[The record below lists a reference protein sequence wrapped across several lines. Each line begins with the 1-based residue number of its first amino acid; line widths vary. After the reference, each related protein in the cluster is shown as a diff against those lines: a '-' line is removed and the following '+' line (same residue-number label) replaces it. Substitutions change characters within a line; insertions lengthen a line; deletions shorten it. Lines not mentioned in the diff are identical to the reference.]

1 MYKKYGKRAIDFVL
15 SFCGLIILSPV
26 FLLIA
31 LWVKSDSSGPVF
43 FRQRRIG
50 KDKKEF
56 LILWRASRAFALI
69 CVVFIAMSAVS
80 QDNIIFLFMPIM
92 ISGLLPSTLLSYDER
107 CKWQE
112 FSGALPVSRAQLVS
126 AKYLLGL
133 GCMTVILVI
142 TVVVHLI
149 VRRYPMEMLFAL
161 LCSIFGL
168 ALFVSAVS
176 LPMMFKYG
184 VEKGRLWYYATLV
197 LVGGASGA
205 SAGVAND
212 LFNGDLPS
220 FLWLFPIIGAV
231 LFALSWLLAIRFY
244 QKREF

>member
-1 MYKKYGKRAIDFVL
+1 MKGLMKKDFL
-15 SFCGLIILSPV
+15 M
-26 FLLIA
+26 
-31 LWVKSDSSGPVF
+31 
-43 FRQRRIG
+43 
-50 KDKKEF
+50 
-56 LILWRASRAFALI
+56 LWRASRAFLLI
-69 CVVFIAMSAVS
+69 CVLFIAMSAIS

-133 GCMTVILVI
+133 GCMTLILLVTLI
-142 TVVVHLI
+142 VHLI
-149 VRRYPMEMLFAL
+149 VRRFPPQTLLSMLGA
-161 LCSIFGL
+161 IYGL
-168 ALFVSAVS
+168 SLFISAVS
-176 LPMMFKYG
+176 LPMMFKFG

-205 SAGVAND
+205 SAGVATD
-212 LFNGDLPS
+212 FFNEGLPS
-220 FLWLFPIIGAV
+220 YIWIIFVFGV
-231 LFALSWLLAIRFY
+231 VIYALSWLLAIHFY

>member
-1 MYKKYGKRAIDFVL
+1 MKGLMKKDFL
-15 SFCGLIILSPV
+15 M
-26 FLLIA
+26 
-31 LWVKSDSSGPVF
+31 
-43 FRQRRIG
+43 
-50 KDKKEF
+50 
-56 LILWRASRAFALI
+56 LWRASRAFGLI
-69 CVVFIAMSAVS
+69 CVVFIAMSAIS

-133 GCMTVILVI
+133 GCMTVVLVV

-149 VRRYPMEMLFAL
+149 VRRYPTEMLL
-161 LCSIFGL
+161 TMLGGVYGL
-168 ALFVSAVS
+168 SLFISAVS
-176 LPMMFKYG
+176 LPMMFKFG

-197 LVGGASGA
+197 LIGVASGT
-205 SAGVAND
+205 SAGVATD
-212 LFNGDLPS
+212 VFNEGLPS
-220 FLWLFPIIGAV
+220 YIWLIFAFGVVIY
-231 LFALSWLLAIRFY
+231 ALSWLLAIRFY

>member
-1 MYKKYGKRAIDFVL
+1 MKGLMKKDFL
-15 SFCGLIILSPV
+15 M
-26 FLLIA
+26 
-31 LWVKSDSSGPVF
+31 
-43 FRQRRIG
+43 
-50 KDKKEF
+50 
-56 LILWRASRAFALI
+56 LWRASRAFLLI
-69 CVVFIAMSAVS
+69 CVLFIAMSAIS

-133 GCMTVILVI
+133 GCMTFILLVTLI
-142 TVVVHLI
+142 VHLI
-149 VRRYPMEMLFAL
+149 VRRFPPQTLLSMLGA
-161 LCSIFGL
+161 IYGL
-168 ALFVSAVS
+168 SLFISAVS
-176 LPMMFKYG
+176 LPMMFKFG

-205 SAGVAND
+205 SAGVATD
-212 LFNGDLPS
+212 FFNEGLPS
-220 FLWLFPIIGAV
+220 YVWLIFVFGVVIY
-231 LFALSWLLAIRFY
+231 ALSWLLAIRFY

>member
-1 MYKKYGKRAIDFVL
+1 MK
-15 SFCGLIILSPV
+15 GLM
-26 FLLIA
+26 
-31 LWVKSDSSGPVF
+31 
-43 FRQRRIG
+43 
-50 KDKKEF
+50 KKE
-56 LILWRASRAFALI
+56 LLMLMRATRAFAFI
-69 CVVFIAMSAVS
+69 CVIFIGMSAIS
-80 QDNIIFLFMPIM
+80 QDNAFFMLMPIM

-112 FSGALPVSRAQLVS
+112 FSGALPVTRAQLVS

-133 GCMTVILVI
+133 GCLTVMLAL
-142 TVVVHLI
+142 TLLVHLI
-149 VRRYPMEMLFAL
+149 VRRYPMEMLLSL
-161 LCSIFGL
+161 LCGIFGL

-212 LFNGDLPS
+212 LFDGALPS

-231 LFALSWLLAIRFY
+231 CFALSWLLAIRFY

>member
-1 MYKKYGKRAIDFVL
+1 MK
-15 SFCGLIILSPV
+15 GLM
-26 FLLIA
+26 
-31 LWVKSDSSGPVF
+31 
-43 FRQRRIG
+43 
-50 KDKKEF
+50 KKEF
-56 LILWRASRAFALI
+56 LMLWRASRAFGLI
-69 CVVFIAMSAVS
+69 CVVFIAMSAIS

-133 GCMTVILVI
+133 GCMTFILLVTLI
-142 TVVVHLI
+142 VHLI
-149 VRRYPMEMLFAL
+149 VRRFPPQAL
-161 LCSIFGL
+161 LSMLGAIYGL
-168 ALFVSAVS
+168 SLFISAVS
-176 LPMMFKYG
+176 LPMMFKFG

-205 SAGVAND
+205 SAGVTTD
-212 LFNGDLPS
+212 LFSEGLPS
-220 FLWLFPIIGAV
+220 FLWLIPV
-231 LFALSWLLAIRFY
+231 LGVVIFALSWLLAIRFY

>member
-1 MYKKYGKRAIDFVL
+1 MKGLMKKDFL
-15 SFCGLIILSPV
+15 M
-26 FLLIA
+26 
-31 LWVKSDSSGPVF
+31 
-43 FRQRRIG
+43 
-50 KDKKEF
+50 
-56 LILWRASRAFALI
+56 LWRASRAFLLI
-69 CVVFIAMSAVS
+69 CVLFIAMSAIS

-133 GCMTVILVI
+133 GCMTLILLVTLI
-142 TVVVHLI
+142 VHLI
-149 VRRYPMEMLFAL
+149 VRRFPPQTLLSMLGA
-161 LCSIFGL
+161 IYGL
-168 ALFVSAVS
+168 SLFISAVS
-176 LPMMFKYG
+176 LPMMFKFG

-205 SAGVAND
+205 SAGVATD
-212 LFNGDLPS
+212 LFSEGLPS
-220 FLWLFPIIGAV
+220 FLWLIPV
-231 LFALSWLLAIRFY
+231 LGVVIFALSWLLAIRFY